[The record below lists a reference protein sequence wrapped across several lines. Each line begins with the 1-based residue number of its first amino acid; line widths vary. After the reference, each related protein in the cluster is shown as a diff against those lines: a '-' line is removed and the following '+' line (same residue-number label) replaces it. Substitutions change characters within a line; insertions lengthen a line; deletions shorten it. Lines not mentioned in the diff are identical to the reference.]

1 MRNKTLKGV
10 APLGIDMTC
19 QHPDARELES
29 GIEKSGIGCLTEWA
43 KYECQDCGAIF
54 HETWQT
60 DAR

>member
-1 MRNKTLKGV
+1 
-10 APLGIDMTC
+10 MTC
-19 QHPDARELES
+19 QHPDARELDS
-29 GIEKSGIGCLTEWA
+29 GIDSSGIGKLTEWA